1 MRICRTGWG
10 DAFCIVIA
18 YIYHWV
24 RTGERRATVCSFEDA
39 RRVCEV
45 IEALKS
51 HAAGGVWQDVNRA
64 KVEAAAEGQKVEI
77 GSARL

>member
-1 MRICRTGWG
+1 
-10 DAFCIVIA
+10 
-18 YIYHWV
+18 
-24 RTGERRATVCSFEDA
+24 
-39 RRVCEV
+39 VCEV